1 METSVRRY
9 WRTLLALGLAL
20 MVTGCIP
27 FVGDSEDEATPTP
40 DVIPT
45 VIRPGATATP
55 SIAPPASP
63 VPTLVPLPTQA
74 PQTAATAPAAC
85 TPRADWPEY
94 TVASGES
101 LYGIALRTDTTTA
114 ALQSANC
121 LDDPDRIFEGQKLRV
136 PTVPSAPTPAATAAP
151 GATPGTFFPT
161 PTAAAPAEVEFT
173 FVIANDSAAPGIE
186 NQYNALKDPVQM
198 SIVASG
204 AVKIE
209 LVRVGD
215 SKILGTAQA
224 ASGITYVGGTFP
236 LRKLDQLETLTSLL
250 FRVKAT
256 KPDGGI
262 VESDP
267 ILIKFP

>member
-94 TVASGES
+94 TVQSGDS

-114 ALQSANC
+114 AIQSANC

-136 PTVPSAPTPAATAAP
+136 PTVPTAPAPAATAAP

-161 PTAAAPAEVEFT
+161 PTAAAPGGVEFT
-173 FVIANDSAAPGIE
+173 FVIANNTAEPGIE
-186 NQYNALKDPVQM
+186 NSYTALVDPVQM
-198 SIVASG
+198 SIVATG
-204 AVKIE
+204 AVRIE

-215 SKILGTAQA
+215 RKTLGVAE
-224 ASGITYVGGTFP
+224 ASSGNTYTGGTFV
-236 LRKLDQLETLTSLL
+236 LRKLDQLEGLPSLL
-250 FRVKAT
+250 FTVRAT
-256 KPDGGI
+256 TPDGEV
-262 VESDP
+262 VESNP